1 MNTWWENESLIKFE
15 TPTSI
20 FIVAPS
26 GGGKTEL
33 TKQILKHVNGVF
45 NTPTS
50 KIYFCY
56 SIWQKLYTD
65 MQNEIKNIH
74 FYEGLP
80 SMTEINDWGAEEGHK
95 ILVLDD
101 LVIKGGNSEELV
113 HMMCVARYRKP
124 PTEKENMIKN
134 KQDGGEVTITPP
146 STNTPR
152 KDTTHKPMNKN
163 TRFTRSGA

>member
-1 MNTWWENESLIKFE
+1 MNTWWENESLIKLE

-45 NTPTS
+45 KTPTS

-74 FYEGLP
+74 FYQGLP
-80 SMTEINDWGAEEGHK
+80 SMTELNDWSAEEGHK

-101 LVIKGGNSEELV
+101 L
-113 HMMCVARYRKP
+113 
-124 PTEKENMIKN
+124 MIKEGI
-134 KQDGGEVTITPP
+134 Q
-146 STNTPR
+146 
-152 KDTTHKPMNKN
+152 KN
-163 TRFTRSGA
+163 WFI